1 MKRMARNVL
10 LIGGLL
16 GLAACAITPVQTKP
30 TEIRALLDAGRLEE
44 GIAQLEDLLKQTPG
58 HVEARVLL
66 VNARRQLAMQFLNK
80 AAQDTRREAWDEA
93 QAAYRQAA
101 VLGEVEQAMLGVR
114 TLAASQY
121 QSRLLKNVNELW
133 DAGKQD
139 EARKELH
146 AFLTE
151 FPRHAKGLQLQR
163 KIGEPEARM
172 QNAVL
177 SAAFQKRLSLQF
189 RDAPVRA
196 VLEAMSHSSGI
207 NFTLDRDVP
216 SDVRVNL
223 DLRDTTVELALR
235 NLLMSVQLEQRVVDE
250 RTVLIYPSDQA
261 KQRSYQQL
269 SIRSFKI
276 ANAEAKLVA
285 NSLRTLLKTR
295 DLVVDEKLN
304 MLVIRDTPETIR
316 MAAKLVALHDVAEPE
331 VMLEVEILEVQRS
344 DLEALG
350 VKWPGNIGLSP
361 LAKSGVGDDGSINS
375 GAFTLHDLMHI
386 NSRSVLA
393 TVDAMKLSATVNREN
408 VSVLANPR
416 IRIKSRE
423 KAQIKVGERVP
434 SVSSNVTATGVT
446 SQSVNYLDVGLKLEA
461 EPVVY
466 LDDEISIKL
475 NLEVSSI
482 LGTIYDSNNQ
492 PYGYRIGARNATT
505 VLRLRDGENQ
515 VLAGLISDND
525 KRSVNAVPGLGEL
538 PVLDRLFGNRGAERT
553 KTEIVLSIT
562 PRVIRNQP
570 LGASGDIEF
579 DAGTDASLRGR
590 DGVPGQQPVLQQQ
603 SVPLQ
608 STQPTQPPMLYPPAG
623 EKVGG

>member
-1 MKRMARNVL
+1 MRRIARNAL
-10 LIGGLL
+10 LLSGLL
-16 GLAACAITPVQTKP
+16 GLGACASTEQTKQTKS
-30 TEIRALLDAGRLEE
+30 TEIRALLDAGKLEE
-44 GIAQLEDLLKQTPG
+44 GIVQLEDLLKQTPG

-66 VNARRQLAMQFLNK
+66 VNSRRQLATQLLNK
-80 AAQDTRREAWDEA
+80 AAQDLRREAWDEA

-101 VLGEVEQAMLGVR
+101 ALGEVEQAMLGVR

-121 QSRLLKNVNELW
+121 QARLLRNVNELW
-133 DAGKQD
+133 EAGQSD
-139 EARKELH
+139 QARKELQ
-146 AFLTE
+146 AFLLE
-151 FPRHAKGLQLQR
+151 FPRHGKGLLLQR
-163 KIGEPEARM
+163 KIGEAEPGIK
-172 QNAVL
+172 NVVL
-177 SAAFQKRLSLQF
+177 SKAFQKPLSLQF

-196 VLEAMSHSSGI
+196 VLEAMAHSSGI

-216 SDVRVNL
+216 SDMRVNL
-223 DLRDTTVELALR
+223 DLRDTTVEQALR
-235 NLLMSVQLEQRVVDE
+235 NLLMSTQLEQRIVDE

-276 ANAEAKLVA
+276 ANTEAKLVA

-361 LAKSGVGDDGSINS
+361 LAKSTMSEDGSIS
-375 GAFTLHDLMHI
+375 GAAFTLHDLTHL

-393 TVDAMKLSATVNREN
+393 NVDAMKLSATVNREN

-423 KAQIKVGERVP
+423 KALIRVGERVP

-461 EPVVY
+461 EPIVY

-475 NLEVSSI
+475 SLEVSSI

-492 PYGYRIGARNATT
+492 PYGYRIGARNAST

-525 KRSVNAVPGLGEL
+525 KRSVNAIPGLGEL
-538 PVLDRLFGNRGAERT
+538 PVLDRLFGNRGSERS

-562 PRVIRNQP
+562 PRVIRNQAQ
-570 LGASGDIEF
+570 GASADIEF

-590 DGVPGQQPVLQQQ
+590 DGLPGQQPTALPQQAAPQ
-603 SVPLQ
+603 QPISVSL
-608 STQPTQPPMLYPPAG
+608 PAG
-623 EKVGG
+623 EKAGG